1 MDEANDLIVYYEFKT
16 LSERIL
22 SGRALL
28 LLEAALCVIRN
39 RYPNSPRSTGMQQG
53 IAYPSPE
60 DQSLLNEPWPCVKST
75 WTEYTTRMSQSTPP
89 AEGDEFTPSMWRLV
103 RDNHLDT
110 IIVDAYLNL
119 LRKTSL
125 CEEVAKVRPLESTI
139 NIISEDGRD
148 RPTIIPFYDV
158 ENWAFVI
165 AYPDCIHWYDS
176 NPNNPTPQFSVE
188 DSRPVVTTPSGPKLL
203 RPEDSGVLMLISIR
217 VLLQKEA
224 HLSQKMTDQLVKTF
238 RTRMV
243 VELLSGAID
252 RESHFEE
259 ILRRDAAS
267 NPCSF
272 FDEALW
278 TEGSPF
284 LSSGSELTHQTAPT
298 SLDSE
303 SDDPASQGQDSDS
316 APTNTDSDPT
326 PRRRQMRIE
335 SDDRK
340 IILTSLSD
348 AVIAKRSATYF
359 GEIGLQSLWFLL
371 QRGRRKNTFPW
382 RYHAV
387 RFYEAKEQLGSESFI
402 FSSMR
407 FRIKEKTKGM
417 EWLQDEGE
425 FWKELCELLIDWG
438 EDKYIILCVVPS
450 HVNVKRMSADEK
462 KGFIEGFQSRLV
474 DNSDLLRSYLTLALP
489 LYRCLAYNNLPG
501 PSLMIESYNRRRKM
515 KENTYREHLNVD
527 PSEN

>member
-1 MDEANDLIVYYEFKT
+1 
-16 LSERIL
+16 
-22 SGRALL
+22 
-28 LLEAALCVIRN
+28 
-39 RYPNSPRSTGMQQG
+39 
-53 IAYPSPE
+53 
-60 DQSLLNEPWPCVKST
+60 
-75 WTEYTTRMSQSTPP
+75 
-89 AEGDEFTPSMWRLV
+89 MWRLV

-125 CEEVAKVRPLESTI
+125 CEEVAKVRRLESTI
-139 NIISEDGRD
+139 NIISEEGRD

-188 DSRPVVTTPSGPKLL
+188 DSRPVVTTPSGPKLS

-252 RESHFEE
+252 H
-259 ILRRDAAS
+259 
-267 NPCSF
+267 
-272 FDEALW
+272 
-278 TEGSPF
+278 
-284 LSSGSELTHQTAPT
+284 
-298 SLDSE
+298 SE
-303 SDDPASQGQDSDS
+303 SDDPASQGQDSDP